1 MRRAFDK
8 RPCGKRAAFRHRL
21 QEAPMTAGISNKRR
35 FGRLTAAPTDVPG
48 RSGILCRLTRKN
60 RREGSPLSGGFAL
73 HCYFTVSFTALEV
86 TLPAAL
92 VTVQRYLYP
101 FFVFFAVKE

>member
-1 MRRAFDK
+1 
-8 RPCGKRAAFRHRL
+8 
-21 QEAPMTAGISNKRR
+21 MTAGISNKRR

-48 RSGILCRLTRKN
+48 RSGDIGRLTQN
-60 RREGSPLSGGFAL
+60 RRRGPPLSGGFVL

>member
-1 MRRAFDK
+1 MLRATARVAPTGMIYMRRGF
-8 RPCGKRAAFRHRL
+8 HR
-21 QEAPMTAGISNKRR
+21 
-35 FGRLTAAPTDVPG
+35 GRLTAAPTDVPG